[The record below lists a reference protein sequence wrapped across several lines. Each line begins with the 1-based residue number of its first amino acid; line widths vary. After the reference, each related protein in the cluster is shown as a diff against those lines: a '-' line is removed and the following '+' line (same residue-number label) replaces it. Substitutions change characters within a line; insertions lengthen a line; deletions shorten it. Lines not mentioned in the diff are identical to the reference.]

1 MSMTLVRNKTNAP
14 LIATLWTLTFLS
26 LILFQSVPL
35 MILGCL
41 CNLFS
46 NGIAVYLLFQP
57 SFTNRLNGGIRLVI
71 QVIALLVGIVLFV
84 KSGLSPFSMMQSLQN
99 QLH

>member
-1 MSMTLVRNKTNAP
+1 M
-14 LIATLWTLTFLS
+14 IATLWTLTLLS
-26 LILFQSVPL
+26 LALYQSVPL

-41 CNLFS
+41 CNLSS

-57 SFTNRLNGGIRLVI
+57 GFTNRINGGVRLI
-71 QVIALLVGIVLFV
+71 LQALALLIGIVLFL
-84 KSGLSPFSMMQSLQN
+84 KSGLSPFSMLQSMQN

>member
-1 MSMTLVRNKTNAP
+1 MTMTLVCNKANAP

-57 SFTNRLNGGIRLVI
+57 GFTNRVNGGIRLII
-71 QVIALLVGIVLFV
+71 QALALLVGIALFL